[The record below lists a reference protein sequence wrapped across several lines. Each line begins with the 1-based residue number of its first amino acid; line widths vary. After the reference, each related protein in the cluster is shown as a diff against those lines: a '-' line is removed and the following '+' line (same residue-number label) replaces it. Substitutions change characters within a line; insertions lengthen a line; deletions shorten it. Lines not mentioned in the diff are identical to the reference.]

1 MAGYRKCSRTKIRA
15 VGVICRCASV
25 WWAGFLRV
33 VPHGHQPQPSL
44 QEGRH
49 DLQPWTRP
57 ASLRGWV
64 GGAAGGLA
72 SARRGG
78 GGGGR
83 WRGPD
88 RGRDGEVRRRTHLLQ
103 ISVCVLGSF
112 GAWVCFSTLS
122 LSLSAQGLPDHPG
135 AGSVRGRGFGPGWRG
150 SVGAVAWSQGR
161 RRGGHEEEGQG
172 AGHQW
177 TSEERTA
184 LRWEGLQLDSFL
196 WINLLKIFTVNHFRS

>member
-1 MAGYRKCSRTKIRA
+1 MVVGYRKCSCTWIIA
-15 VGVICRCASV
+15 VVVICRCCSV

-57 ASLRGWV
+57 ASLRGWI
-64 GGAAGGLA
+64 GGAAGGVA

-78 GGGGR
+78 GRGR

-88 RGRDGEVRRRTHLLQ
+88 RGRDGKVRRRTDALVTDFR
-103 ISVCVLGSF
+103 VCVGKFWS
-112 GAWVCFSTLS
+112 LS
-122 LSLSAQGLPDHPG
+122 LFLLSLSAQGLPDHPG

-196 WINLLKIFTVNHFRS
+196 WINLLKIFTVNRFRS

>member
-122 LSLSAQGLPDHPG
+122 LSLSLCSGITGSSRRWISTRPRVWTWMTRICRSCRLEPG
-135 AGSVRGRGFGPGWRG
+135 PPPRRPWGGGTGSRASVDVWGEDCSTVRRAATRFVFMDK
-150 SVGAVAWSQGR
+150 SVKDFHS
-161 RRGGHEEEGQG
+161 
-172 AGHQW
+172 
-177 TSEERTA
+177 
-184 LRWEGLQLDSFL
+184 
-196 WINLLKIFTVNHFRS
+196 